1 MFKKFL
7 EKVNTKILGI
17 SLGIAGGASLFVSK
31 VSAAVD
37 PDVASTSAMVADT
50 MKENVTGIISANV
63 GKIVIV
69 GVIIFSIG
77 FTWKLARRF
86 MK

>member
-1 MFKKFL
+1 MIKDFVSKSKA
-7 EKVNTKILGI
+7 KILGI
-17 SLGIAGGASLFVSK
+17 TLGVVGGALALGSNAF
-31 VSAAVD
+31 AAVD

-50 MKENVTGIISANV
+50 MKENVTGIISTNI